1 METEKGK
8 KVTIRFVCR
17 LSDGKVYLVGPLDT
31 LDFVIGAGTVP
42 AVLET
47 GMIGMK
53 PGERRTIR
61 LPASEAD
68 RFPFPKGSHFAL
80 AAEVPPAM
88 AYDFGP
94 GEGGDVAET
103 IPSGRSRQ
111 YREPLP
117 VGADLYFEIEMLAVE
132 DPTPDWQI

>member
-8 KVTIRFVCR
+8 KITISFKCR
-17 LSDGKVYLVGPLDT
+17 LQDGKDYLVGPHNR
-31 LDFVIGAGTVP
+31 LDFVVGAGTVP
-42 AVLET
+42 PALEA
-47 GMIGMK
+47 GLIGMK
-53 PGERRTIR
+53 QGERRTI
-61 LPASEAD
+61 LVPASEVN

-80 AAEVPPAM
+80 ATEVPPAM

-103 IPSGRSRQ
+103 IPPGRSRQ
-111 YREPLP
+111 YRELLP

-132 DPTPDWQI
+132 DATPDWQI